1 MISGILTIFLLFFS
15 IQAHANENVYENY
28 INQNQ
33 VIEKEIKLSRNPV
46 IYFVFDMPENKIYIK
61 SRGINLKEI
70 NIQKSGYWGSP
81 IAVSTL
87 KVKNKSTL
95 IKPERETI
103 SPGSN
108 NKDSFELD
116 ALELTDMP
124 SRYKIVF
131 ESGVTVFIRPL
142 QDGFFSAIGNA
153 FYESSKFL
161 VRPVSMILKTL
172 KGAPLTT
179 FDIVLNENDARAIYW
194 SLSENS
200 EVIVNM

>member
-1 MISGILTIFLLFFS
+1 MLLFFS
-15 IQAHANENVYENY
+15 IQAHADENVYENY
-28 INQNQ
+28 IKQNK
-33 VIEKEIKLSRNPV
+33 VIEEEIKLSRKPD
-46 IYFVFDMPENKIYIK
+46 IYFVFDIQENKIYIK

-81 IAVSTL
+81 VAVSIF

-103 SPGSN
+103 RPGSN
-108 NKDSFELD
+108 SNKDSFELD

-124 SRYKIVF
+124 SRFKIVF
-131 ESGVTVFIRPL
+131 ESGVTFFIRPL
-142 QDGFFSAIGNA
+142 PEGFISTIGNA
-153 FYESSKFL
+153 FYESSKFFT
-161 VRPVSMILKTL
+161 RPVSMILKAL

-179 FDIVLNENDARAIYW
+179 FYIVLNENDARAIYW

-200 EVIVNM
+200 DVIVNM